1 MIKVILKS
9 KNMDIMHK
17 LTSTRL
23 IVSKLTNGSHKRIS
37 SQLAIDSFDSN
48 VVLLIM
54 IAISRIGLSF
64 SSGLL
69 VYMTKQYPRL
79 DQSGISV
86 EKVADMMSLDR
97 QRCLLSTLNTLS
109 TPHVTFSQILLC
121 QVMLCNNSLINNS
134 LS

>member
-97 QRCLLSTLNTLS
+97 QRCLLSTLITLS
-109 TPHVTFSQILLC
+109 TPHVTSSQLLLY
-121 QVMLCNNSLINNS
+121 QVMLCSNSLVNNS